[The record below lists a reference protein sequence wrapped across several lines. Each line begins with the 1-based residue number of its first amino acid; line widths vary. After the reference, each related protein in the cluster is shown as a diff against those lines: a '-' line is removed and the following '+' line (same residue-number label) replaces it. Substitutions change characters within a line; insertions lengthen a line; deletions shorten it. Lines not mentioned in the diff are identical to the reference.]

1 MRPDTPLHLD
11 AFTLWTLRTVNGKVN
26 TQLKRRGV
34 GGTQVG
40 VAKVVSRAPL
50 TAGRF
55 KFKGETEG
63 GEGGGVGGVGGGG
76 GGSSSFSSS
85 SSSSASSSAACSVA
99 KSLFDLIELA
109 QEEVRELPR
118 VQKVRRERE
127 RERQR
132 EGEGERETEIH
143 RDTERKRQR

>member
-1 MRPDTPLHLD
+1 M
-11 AFTLWTLRTVNGKVN
+11 
-26 TQLKRRGV
+26 

-63 GEGGGVGGVGGGG
+63 GEGGGVGGGGGGG
-76 GGSSSFSSS
+76 GGSSSSSS

-118 VQKVRRERE
+118 VQKVRREERDRE
-127 RERQR
+127 TERQR
-132 EGEGERETEIH
+132 ETETE
-143 RDTERKRQR
+143 TKRPHSPDPAV